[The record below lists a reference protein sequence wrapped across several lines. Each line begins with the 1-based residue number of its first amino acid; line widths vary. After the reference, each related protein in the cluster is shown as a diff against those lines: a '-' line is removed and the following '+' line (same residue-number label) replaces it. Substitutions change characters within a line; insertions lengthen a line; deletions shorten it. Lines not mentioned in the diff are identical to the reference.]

1 MSMLDLFKFMVL
13 IGAVAM
19 GLMAIGMWMGLA
31 A

>member
-13 IGAVAM
+13 IGSVAM